1 MLRRKRMRCPWTTK
15 PALAP
20 ARLPR
25 APTAAKTAPIFTFT
39 FPLLQWINAFDICIE
54 PDRQGGGAD
63 DQVV

>member
-1 MLRRKRMRCPWTTK
+1 MPVDDK

-25 APTAAKTAPIFTFT
+25 APTAAKTAPVFTST

-63 DQVV
+63 DKVV